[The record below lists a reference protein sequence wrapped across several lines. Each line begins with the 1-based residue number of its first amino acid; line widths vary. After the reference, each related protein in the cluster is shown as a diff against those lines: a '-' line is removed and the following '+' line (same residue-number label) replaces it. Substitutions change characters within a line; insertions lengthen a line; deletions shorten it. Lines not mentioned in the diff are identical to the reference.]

1 MLVDRRASGAPKT
14 APPAINF
21 MTRDQAIQLLNE
33 HITNQNLVRHNVAV
47 GFIMKALAGKFG
59 ENEGDWEL
67 AGMLHDLDWEK
78 TKDDFKNHTK
88 VSKEIL
94 EKTDLKPE
102 IINAIYVHNWVHE
115 IKPVTLLEKALY
127 CVEELSG
134 IITAAALVQPD
145 KKLASVT
152 AQSVMKKF
160 KQKSFAAGV
169 NREIILLCKEF
180 IKLELPELVEIAL
193 NAMKANAEEIGL

>member
-1 MLVDRRASGAPKT
+1 MIRTEAL
-14 APPAINF
+14 
-21 MTRDQAIQLLNE
+21 QLLNE
-33 HITNQNLVRHNVAV
+33 HITNQNLVRHNLAV
-47 GFIMKALAGKFG
+47 GFIMKALAEKFG
-59 ENEGDWEL
+59 EDQEDWEL

-88 VSKEIL
+88 LAKDIL
-94 EKTDLKPE
+94 EQTDLKPE
-102 IINAIYVHNWVHE
+102 VINAVYVHNWVHE

-152 AQSVMKKF
+152 VDSVLKKF
-160 KQKSFAAGV
+160 KTKSFAAGV
-169 NREIILLCKEF
+169 NREIILLCKEY
-180 IKLELPELVEIAL
+180 INMELPELVEISLA
-193 NAMKANAEEIGL
+193 AMKANAEEIGL

>member
-1 MLVDRRASGAPKT
+1 
-14 APPAINF
+14 
-21 MTRDQAIQLLNE
+21 MTRDQAVQLLGE
-33 HITNQNLVRHNVAV
+33 HITSQNLIRHNVAV
-47 GFIMKALAGKFG
+47 GFIMKALAIKFG
-59 ENEGDWEL
+59 ENHDDWEL

-78 TKDDFKNHTK
+78 TKDDFHQHTV

-102 IINAIYVHNWVHE
+102 IINAIFVHNHIHGLTPE
-115 IKPVTLLEKALY
+115 TLLEKTLY

-134 IITAAALVQPD
+134 LITAAALIQPD

-152 AQSVMKKF
+152 VDSVLRKF

-169 NREIILLCKEF
+169 NREIIMLCKSY
-180 IKLELPELVEIAL
+180 INMDLPELVERAL
-193 NAMKANAEEIGL
+193 NAMKAHAEEIGL

>member
-1 MLVDRRASGAPKT
+1 
-14 APPAINF
+14 
-21 MTRDQAIQLLNE
+21 MTRQEALNLLSE
-33 HITNQNLVRHNVAV
+33 HITNPNLIRHNVAV
-47 GFIMKALAGKFG
+47 GFIMKALAEKFG
-59 ENEGDWEL
+59 ENQDDWEL
-67 AGMLHDLDWEK
+67 TGMLHDLDWEK
-78 TKDDFKNHTK
+78 TKDNFKNHTK

-115 IKPVTLLEKALY
+115 IKPETLLEKTLY

-134 IITAAALVQPD
+134 LITAAALVQPD

-152 AQSVMKKF
+152 AESVLKKF

-169 NREIILLCKEF
+169 NREIIMLCKDY
-180 IKLELPELVEIAL
+180 INMDLPELVEISL
-193 NAMKANAEEIGL
+193 NAMKEHSSEIGL

>member
-1 MLVDRRASGAPKT
+1 MNRTEALD
-14 APPAINF
+14 
-21 MTRDQAIQLLNE
+21 LLAQ
-33 HITNQNLVRHNVAV
+33 HITNQNLIRHNLAV
-47 GFIMKALAGKFG
+47 GFIMKALAFKFDQNQ
-59 ENEGDWEL
+59 EDWEL

-78 TKDDFKNHTK
+78 TKDDATQHTVVAKN
-88 VSKEIL
+88 IL

-102 IINAIYVHNWVHE
+102 IINAIYVHNHTHGLT
-115 IKPVTLLEKALY
+115 PQTLLEKTLY

-152 AQSVMKKF
+152 AESVLKKF

-169 NREIILLCKEF
+169 NREIVLLCKEY
-180 IKLELPELVEIAL
+180 INLELPELIEVSL
-193 NAMKANAEEIGL
+193 NAMQAHSEEIGL

>member
-1 MLVDRRASGAPKT
+1 
-14 APPAINF
+14 
-21 MTRDQAIQLLNE
+21 MTRDQALNLLSE
-33 HITNQNLVRHNVAV
+33 HITNQNLIRHNVAV
-47 GFIMKALAGKFG
+47 GFIMKALAKKFRQ
-59 ENEGDWEL
+59 NEEDWEL

-115 IKPVTLLEKALY
+115 IKPETLLEKALY

-134 IITAAALVQPD
+134 LITAAALVQPD
-145 KKLASVT
+145 KKLAPVT
-152 AQSVMKKF
+152 AESVLKKF

-169 NREIILLCKEF
+169 NRDIVLLCKDY
-180 IKLELPELVEIAL
+180 INMELPELVEISL
-193 NAMKANAEEIGL
+193 NAMKERAGEIGL

>member
-1 MLVDRRASGAPKT
+1 
-14 APPAINF
+14 
-21 MTRDQAIQLLNE
+21 MTRNEAVKLLSE
-33 HITNQNLVRHNVAV
+33 HITNQNLIRHNLAV
-47 GFIMKALAGKFG
+47 GFIMRALAGKFG
-59 ENEGDWEL
+59 ENQDDWEL

-102 IINAIYVHNWVHE
+102 IINAIYVHNWAHE
-115 IKPVTLLEKALY
+115 IKPETLLEKTLY

-134 IITAAALVQPD
+134 LITAAALVQPN
-145 KKLASVT
+145 KKLASVS
-152 AQSVMKKF
+152 AESVLKKF

-169 NREIILLCKEF
+169 NREIIMLCKEY
-180 IKLELPELVEIAL
+180 INMDLPELVEISL
-193 NAMKANAEEIGL
+193 QAMKENAQEIGL

>member
-1 MLVDRRASGAPKT
+1 MNRHLAVT
-14 APPAINF
+14 
-21 MTRDQAIQLLNE
+21 LLNE
-33 HITNQNLVRHNVAV
+33 HITNQNLIRHNIAV
-47 GFIMKALAGKFG
+47 GFIMKALAKKFG

-134 IITAAALVQPD
+134 IITAAALIQPD

-152 AQSVMKKF
+152 VDSVLRKF
-160 KQKSFAAGV
+160 RQKSFAAGV
-169 NREIILLCKEF
+169 NREIIMLCKEY
-180 IKLELPELVEIAL
+180 IDLELPELVEVAL
-193 NAMKANAEEIGL
+193 NAMKAHAEEIGL

>member
-1 MLVDRRASGAPKT
+1 
-14 APPAINF
+14 
-21 MTRDQAIQLLNE
+21 MTRQEALDLLAQ
-33 HITNQNLVRHNVAV
+33 HITNRNLIRHNVAV
-47 GFIMKALAGKFG
+47 GFIMKALAAKFG
-59 ENEGDWEL
+59 ENQNDWEL

-78 TKDDFKNHTK
+78 TKDDFKSHTK
-88 VSKEIL
+88 LSKEIL

-115 IKPVTLLEKALY
+115 IKPETMLEKALY

-134 IITAAALVQPD
+134 IITAAALIQPD

-152 AQSVMKKF
+152 VDSVLRKF

-169 NREIILLCKEF
+169 NREIIMLCKDY
-180 IKLELPELVEIAL
+180 INMELPELVEISL
-193 NAMKANAEEIGL
+193 NAMKDHAEEVGL

>member
-1 MLVDRRASGAPKT
+1 MDRA
-14 APPAINF
+14 
-21 MTRDQAIQLLNE
+21 QALNLLKE
-33 HITNQNLVRHNVAV
+33 HITNQNLIRHNVAV
-47 GFIMKALAGKFG
+47 GFIMKALAEKFG
-59 ENEGDWEL
+59 QNPEDWEL

-78 TKDDFKNHTK
+78 TKDDFHNHTK

-94 EKTDLKPE
+94 EQTDLKPE

-115 IKPVTLLEKALY
+115 IKPETLLEKALY

-152 AQSVMKKF
+152 TDSVLKKF

-169 NREIILLCKEF
+169 NREIVLLCKDY
-180 IKLELPELVEIAL
+180 INLELPELAEVSL
-193 NAMKANAEEIGL
+193 TAMKQHAEEIGL

>member
-1 MLVDRRASGAPKT
+1 
-14 APPAINF
+14 
-21 MTRDQAIQLLNE
+21 MTRNDALQLLAE
-33 HITNQNLVRHNVAV
+33 HITNPNLIRHNVAV
-47 GFIMKALAGKFG
+47 GFIMKALAEKFG
-59 ENEGDWEL
+59 ENQDDWEL
-67 AGMLHDLDWEK
+67 TGMLHDLDWEK
-78 TKDDFKNHTK
+78 TKDNFKNHTK

-115 IKPVTLLEKALY
+115 IKPETLLEKTLY

-134 IITAAALVQPD
+134 LITAAALVQPD

-152 AQSVMKKF
+152 AESVLKKF

-169 NREIILLCKEF
+169 NREIIMLCKDY
-180 IKLELPELVEIAL
+180 INMDLPELVEISL
-193 NAMKANAEEIGL
+193 NAMKEHSSEIGL

>member
-1 MLVDRRASGAPKT
+1 MNRE
-14 APPAINF
+14 
-21 MTRDQAIQLLNE
+21 QALQLLNE

-47 GFIMKALAGKFG
+47 GFIMRALAEKFG
-59 ENEGDWEL
+59 ENPDDWEL

-78 TKDDFKNHTK
+78 TKDDFHNHTK
-88 VSKEIL
+88 VSKAIL

-102 IINAIYVHNWVHE
+102 IINAIYVHNWIHE
-115 IKPVTLLEKALY
+115 IKPETLLEKALY

-152 AQSVMKKF
+152 TESVLKKF

-169 NREIILLCKEF
+169 KREIILLCKEY
-180 IKLELPELVEIAL
+180 INLELEELVEIAL

>member
-1 MLVDRRASGAPKT
+1 
-14 APPAINF
+14 
-21 MTRDQAIQLLNE
+21 MTRSEAIKLLHEN
-33 HITNQNLVRHNVAV
+33 IANDNLVRHNVAV
-47 GFIMKALAGKFG
+47 GFIMKALAAKFG
-59 ENEGDWEL
+59 ENQEDWEL

-78 TKDDFKNHTK
+78 TKDDFHNHTK

-102 IINAIYVHNWVHE
+102 IINAIYVHNWVHD
-115 IKPVTLLEKALY
+115 IKAETLLEKALY

-134 IITAAALVQPD
+134 LITAAALVQPD

-152 AQSVMKKF
+152 TESVLKKF

-169 NREIILLCKEF
+169 NRDIIMLCKEY
-180 IKLELPELVEIAL
+180 INMELPELVEISL
-193 NAMKANAEEIGL
+193 NAMKVHAEEIGL